1 MTTRNFVIYGATG
14 YSGALIVKQAVAL
27 GLRPILAARQQ
38 KPLMAMAQTYGLDWI
53 TARVDN
59 PAELR
64 LLAGASP
71 LLLNTAGPFGAT
83 AEPLIK
89 GCLEMGTHYLDITG
103 EATTIEPTLQWNEEA
118 VRRGV
123 MLMPAVG
130 FDVVASDCLAAHV
143 ARRLPGATRLRI
155 GFDKSDGSS
164 FGSLKTTL
172 EMSGQGVLIR
182 RGGQFAR
189 IPPGTLTHDFDYG
202 HGPQV
207 SLAVNLGD
215 IASAYHSTGIPD
227 IETYMRSTLP
237 VWSAMTANQYWGWLL
252 AAPACQNLMERQMRW
267 MVRDSSEETLRS
279 GWGVLVAEASDAAG
293 RTMRS
298 RTTTVDVYQ
307 FTGYSAAAVAQRV
320 LQGDFRPGFQTPS
333 RVYGPDFALTIEG
346 TRREDL

>member
-1 MTTRNFVIYGATG
+1 MAKEFVIYGATG
-14 YSGALIVKQAVAL
+14 YSGRLIVKRALAL

-38 KPLMAMAQTYGLDWI
+38 AAVSAMAKEHGLDWF
-53 TARVDN
+53 TARVTE
-59 PAELR
+59 PAEVR
-64 LLAGASP
+64 LLASASGV
-71 LLLNTAGPFGAT
+71 LLNTAGPFGAT

-89 GCLEMGTHYLDITG
+89 ACLESGTHYLDITG
-103 EATTIEPTLQWNEEA
+103 EATTIEPTLQWDEEA

-143 ARRLPGATRLRI
+143 ARRLPAATLLRI

-172 EMSGQGVLIR
+172 EMSGQGVLVR
-182 RGGQFAR
+182 RGGQFER
-189 IPPGTLTHDFDYG
+189 IPPGELTHDFDYG
-202 HGPQV
+202 HGPQL

-215 IASAYHSTGIPD
+215 VASAYHSTGIPNV
-227 IETYMRSTLP
+227 EAYMRASLP

-252 AAPACQNLMERQMRW
+252 STGPMQKMMEQQVRW
-267 MVRDSSEETLRS
+267 MVRDGSEATLRS

-293 RTMRS
+293 RTVRA

-307 FTGYSAAAVAQRV
+307 FTGYSAAGVVERV
-320 LQGDFRPGFQTPS
+320 LAGDFRPGFQTPS
-333 RVYGPDFALTIEG
+333 RAYGPDFALTFEG